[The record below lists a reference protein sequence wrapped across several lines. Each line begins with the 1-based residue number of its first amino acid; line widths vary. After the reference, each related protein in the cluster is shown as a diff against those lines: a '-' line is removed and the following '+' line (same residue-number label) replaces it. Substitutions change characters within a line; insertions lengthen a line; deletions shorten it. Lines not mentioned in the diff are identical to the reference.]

1 MRLQTMRIHTNRSPC
16 VRQASDESD
25 LAKMSNVLDL
35 VDQTVFLGERATGA
49 TCLGQCV
56 WVYNRAI
63 DIDALRRFHHHL
75 QRGRLSRRIERSPL
89 PFGRHRWVSPSD
101 PSDLEIVATPR
112 PREEFDAW
120 LNEQAAIPLDAEHG
134 PGWHLAVLPFTDGGA
149 GVSLVVS
156 HCLADG
162 LGGCEALADAASGRD
177 DAITWPAAASR
188 RRWRALRE
196 DARQT
201 ARDTPGIGR
210 AVVAAARF
218 AGRNR
223 GRAGSATPRPL
234 PAAADERIT
243 LPMATILVDADEWD
257 ARAHALGGTS
267 NTLLAG
273 LAGRLAQRV
282 GRVTADGSVTLAMPV
297 NERAADD
304 TRANAVTNVDVTVDP
319 APATTDLREM
329 RAAIKQALIR
339 HREVPDERWALL
351 PLVPLLP
358 KRLFRRMVSVA
369 AGGAT
374 SVVSSNLGAVNPAT
388 NRPDGTDADYFA
400 MKSLYPGIT
409 KATMHRAGGVLALLS
424 GRAHGQVFVSIVAY
438 QPGSSNDDLRQD
450 LSNTLND
457 FSLTGTTG
465 WRRPA
470 PVGHAQ

>member
-1 MRLQTMRIHTNRSPC
+1 MG
-16 VRQASDESD
+16 
-25 LAKMSNVLDL
+25 NVLDL
-35 VDQTVFLGERATGA
+35 VDQTLFLGERATGA
-49 TCLGQCV
+49 TCLGQFV
-56 WVYNRAI
+56 WVYDHAI
-63 DIDALRRFHHHL
+63 DIDGLRQFHHHL
-75 QRGRLSRRIERSPL
+75 RRGPLSRRIERSPL

-120 LNEQAAIPLDAEHG
+120 LNEQAALSLDAEHG

-149 GVSLVVS
+149 GVSLAVS

-162 LGGCEALADAASGRD
+162 LGGCLAVGEAACGHDN
-177 DAITWPAAASR
+177 AISWPAAGSR

-201 ARDTPGIGR
+201 ARDIPGIGR

-223 GRAGSATPRPL
+223 GRSGSATPPPTT
-234 PAAADERIT
+234 PAAPLAGADEFIT
-243 LPMATILVDADEWD
+243 IPTATIFVDADEWD
-257 ARAHALGGTS
+257 ALAHALGGTS

-273 LAGRLAQRV
+273 LAARLAQRV

-297 NERAADD
+297 NDRTADD

-351 PLVPLLP
+351 PLIPLLP
-358 KRLFRRMVSVA
+358 KRLFRRMVRVA
-369 AGGAT
+369 AGSAT
-374 SVVSSNLGAVNPAT
+374 SVVSSNLGSVNPAT

-400 MKSLYPGIT
+400 MKSLYPGMT

-424 GRAHGQVFVSIVAY
+424 GRVHGQVFVSALAY

-465 WRRPA
+465 WRRST
-470 PVGHAQ
+470 PVRRPQ

>member
-1 MRLQTMRIHTNRSPC
+1 M
-16 VRQASDESD
+16 
-25 LAKMSNVLDL
+25 MSNVLDL
-35 VDQTVFLGERATGA
+35 VDQTVFLGERATGT
-49 TCLGQCV
+49 TCLGQFV
-56 WVYNRAI
+56 WAYDRAI
-63 DIDALRRFHHHL
+63 DIDGVRQFHHHL

-162 LGGCEALADAASGRD
+162 LGGCLAVAEAACGYDN
-177 DAITWPAAASR
+177 AISWPAAGSR
-188 RRWRALRE
+188 RRRRALRE

-201 ARDTPGIGR
+201 ARDIPGIGR
-210 AVVAAARF
+210 AVVAVARF
-218 AGRNR
+218 AGRNG
-223 GRAGSATPRPL
+223 GRARSATPVPTA
-234 PAAADERIT
+234 PAAPPARADEFIAI
-243 LPMATILVDADEWD
+243 PMATIFIDADEWD
-257 ARAHALGGTS
+257 ALAHALGGTS

-273 LAGRLAQRV
+273 LAARLAQRV
-282 GRVTADGSVTLAMPV
+282 GRVTADGSVTLAMPA
-297 NERAADD
+297 NDRTADD

-351 PLVPLLP
+351 PLIPLLP
-358 KRLFRRMVSVA
+358 KRLFRRMVRVA
-369 AGGAT
+369 TGSAT
-374 SVVSSNLGAVNPAT
+374 SVVSSNLGSVNPAT

-400 MKSLYPGIT
+400 MKSLYPGMT
-409 KATMHRAGGVLALLS
+409 KATMHRTGGVLALLS
-424 GRAHGQVFVSIVAY
+424 GRAHGQVFVSALAY

-465 WRRPA
+465 WRRPT
-470 PVGHAQ
+470 PVRRAQ